1 MDGNTIP
8 LVSKPAS
15 PNFSDLPTTGLGID
29 AGGTSTRW
37 AIADV
42 SGQLLAE
49 GRAAGL
55 TALMMGNQAGRVQ
68 TAAVLRQLARDVAH
82 ACDADGARL
91 AVPQRVLAGFTGY
104 SDAPPVR
111 AALETLIAGTLN
123 LPEAR
128 VLVVGDIA
136 LAYLDCFAP
145 GDGYLVYAGTGS
157 IAAYIDA
164 GGHLYR
170 AGGRGALLDDG
181 GSGYWIAREAVRSIW
196 RAEDERPGSWRNS
209 EMARAVC
216 AHIGGS
222 EWVRTRDFFYQSTRG
237 QIGELAVA
245 VAAAATAGDAVA
257 TGLVQ
262 QAGVELARLAQALVR
277 RFGERPVALAGG
289 AAQLHPAIETSMRA
303 ALAGHAPAL
312 RVARLRAHETAARM
326 AARNDPLLTRF
337 TDAETDDPPR
347 PANAEA

>member
-1 MDGNTIP
+1 MP
-8 LVSKPAS
+8 P
-15 PNFSDLPTTGLGID
+15 TGLGID

-37 AIADV
+37 AIADA
-42 SGQLLAE
+42 SGQRLAE

-55 TALMMGNQAGRVQ
+55 TALMMGNEAGRVQ
-68 TAAVLRQLARDVAH
+68 TTAVLQHLARDVAC
-82 ACDADGARL
+82 ASGADGARL
-91 AVPQRVLAGFTGY
+91 AMPQRVLAGFTGY
-104 SDAPPVR
+104 SDAPPLR
-111 AALETLIAGTLN
+111 AALEALIAGTFN

-164 GGHLYR
+164 GGRMHR
-170 AGGRGALLDDG
+170 AGGRGTLLDDG
-181 GSGYWIAREAVRSIW
+181 GSGYWIAREAVRAVW

-209 EMARAVC
+209 DMAIAIF
-216 AHIGGS
+216 AHIGGH
-222 EWVRTRDFFYQSTRG
+222 EWVRTRDFFYQGTRG

-245 VAAAATAGDAVA
+245 VAAAASAGDAVA
-257 TGLVQ
+257 TGFLQ
-262 QAGVELARLAQALVR
+262 QAGVELARLALALVR

-289 AAQLHPAIETSMRA
+289 AAQLHPAIETSMRHG
-303 ALAGHAPAL
+303 LAD
-312 RVARLRAHETAARM
+312 RVPGFRVVTLRAHETAARL

-337 TDAETDDPPR
+337 TDAESDDPPG
-347 PANAEA
+347 PVDAEARSV

>member
-1 MDGNTIP
+1 M
-8 LVSKPAS
+8 SKPALPPLS
-15 PNFSDLPTTGLGID
+15 GLPTTGLGID

-42 SGQLLAE
+42 AGQLLAQ
-49 GRAAGL
+49 GRATGL
-55 TALMMGNQAGRVQ
+55 TALMMGNEAGRVQ
-68 TAAVLRQLARDVAH
+68 TAAVLRQLAQDVAQV
-82 ACDADGARL
+82 CDANGARL

-111 AALETLIAGTLN
+111 AALEALIAGPLN
-123 LPEAR
+123 LPAAR

-164 GGHLYR
+164 NGHMVR

-196 RAEDERPGSWRNS
+196 RAEDERPGSWRSS
-209 EMARAVC
+209 EMARAVF

-237 QIGELAVA
+237 QIGGLAVA
-245 VAAAATAGDAVA
+245 VAAAATAGDSVA
-257 TGLVQ
+257 NSLVQ
-262 QAGVELARLAQALVR
+262 QAGVELARLGLALTR

-289 AAQLHPAIETSMRA
+289 AALLHPAIETSMRH
-303 ALAGHAPAL
+303 ALAGHAPAF

-326 AARNDPLLTRF
+326 AARNDPLLSRF
-337 TDAETDDPPR
+337 TDAEVDDPSR
-347 PANAEA
+347 STDVEA